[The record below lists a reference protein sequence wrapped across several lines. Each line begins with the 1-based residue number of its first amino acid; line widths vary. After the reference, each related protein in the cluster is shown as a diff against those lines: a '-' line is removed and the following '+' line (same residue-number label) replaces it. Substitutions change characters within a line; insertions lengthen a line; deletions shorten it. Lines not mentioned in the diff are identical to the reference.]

1 MLLHESVKV
10 GGRTDVLSLCQ
21 VLVVVVMMRGR
32 LRGREGEGEGEGG
45 TRDRMMTTKA
55 EVTCVS
61 TSVSVV
67 HEIFTL
73 NLSLFAYV
81 NYI

>member
-1 MLLHESVKV
+1 MLCISVKV

-21 VLVVVVMMRGR
+21 VLVVV
-32 LRGREGEGEGEGG
+32 RGREGEGEGG
-45 TRDRMMTTKA
+45 TGDLMMMTKA

-67 HEIFTL
+67 HEISSL
-73 NLSLFAYV
+73 NLSSLFAYV

>member
-21 VLVVVVMMRGR
+21 VLVVVMRGR
-32 LRGREGEGEGEGG
+32 LRGREGEGEGG
-45 TRDRMMTTKA
+45 TGDLMMTTKA

-61 TSVSVV
+61 TSV
-67 HEIFTL
+67 T
-73 NLSLFAYV
+73 
-81 NYI
+81 